1 MVVLTVGVE
10 TGGWAERGIGCG
22 RACIT
27 EAAAA
32 EMSRIVAGVE
42 NPSELHIGTN
52 STASTGTVPNEV
64 PMPIVTSRP
73 MSVMTTAAT
82 ALLPPTAEIPAFT
95 SASMPPVALMT
106 EA

>member
-1 MVVLTVGVE
+1 
-10 TGGWAERGIGCG
+10 
-22 RACIT
+22 
-27 EAAAA
+27 
-32 EMSRIVAGVE
+32 MSRIVAGVE

-64 PMPIVTSRP
+64 PIPIVTSRP

>member
-1 MVVLTVGVE
+1 
-10 TGGWAERGIGCG
+10 
-22 RACIT
+22 
-27 EAAAA
+27 
-32 EMSRIVAGVE
+32 MSRIVAGVE

-64 PMPIVTSRP
+64 PIPIVTSRP
-73 MSVMTTAAT
+73 MSVMTTNVYAAP
-82 ALLPPTAEIPAFT
+82 ALLPPTAEIPALT